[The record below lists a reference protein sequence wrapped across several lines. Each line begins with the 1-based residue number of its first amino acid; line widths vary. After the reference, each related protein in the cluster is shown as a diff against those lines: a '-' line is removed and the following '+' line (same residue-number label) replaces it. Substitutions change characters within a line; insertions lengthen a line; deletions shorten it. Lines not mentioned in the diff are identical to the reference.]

1 MDICAANNQLAVDVL
16 RQIGGSDVGQNVVFA
31 PLSILTALSMVYL
44 GARGNTAAQMA
55 KVLHISDVQEVH
67 SKCGNLLRE
76 LVENNDDYVLKIANK
91 LFGAKTFQFLP
102 IFLNDTKNLYNASL
116 EKLDFLND
124 PETSRKHINDW
135 ITKETQGKIQ
145 QLLPDGSISPNTAL
159 VLANTLHFD
168 ASWSKPFNKMKTIKA
183 PFTKISNEQVMVDM
197 MYITNYFKVKYIAN
211 PGIKVVQLPYGSE
224 QAYSMFI
231 VVPDNNSVFKQVEK
245 GFTLEKLNKWISS
258 EGMKMVN
265 VMIQLPKLK
274 IEKSISLK
282 KTLSSLGISDAFSQ
296 PKANF
301 SGMTKDSNMFLNEVY
316 QQTSL
321 EVNEKGTEAASATAS
336 VMAVRSYPSDEV
348 KADRP
353 FYYAINNN
361 RFGCILLTGI
371 VYDPYCL

>member
-336 VMAVRSYPSDEV
+336 VMAVRSYPSDEITLCPPL
-348 KADRP
+348 K
-353 FYYAINNN
+353 
-361 RFGCILLTGI
+361 L
-371 VYDPYCL
+371 